1 MITTS
6 GVGALNSMSSNSAV
20 LIPSLQFSHK
30 NSCKSVNVCVYQLL
44 SRSNRDGNQNMS
56 MIEDNFLR

>member
-1 MITTS
+1 MITTT
-6 GVGALNSMSSNSAV
+6 GVGALNSMSSNSDV